1 MTVDE
6 HASLPPLTA
15 VPLVGV
21 AVNAALATVKILAGF
36 FGNSYALIADGIE
49 STSDIVTSLIVW
61 GGLRVAGTPA
71 DDRHPYGYG
80 KAEALAGIVAGLA
93 LLGAAMVIAI
103 QSIREIFTPHHLPHW
118 STLLVLVL
126 VVGTKAALARWVGG
140 IGDATDSTALKADAW
155 HHRADAITS
164 LAAFIGISIALVG
177 GPGYEPADDWAAL
190 VACLII
196 STSGVHVMLLAVR
209 ELLDAAPPKQFEEQV
224 RTLAVGLEGV
234 RAVEKCRI
242 RKSGTACFV
251 ELHVEVDGEAT
262 VQEGH
267 DIGGRVRSALR
278 NSPLRIADAF
288 IHIEPHTICISSLR

>member
-1 MTVDE
+1 MTVDDDPFLP
-6 HASLPPLTA
+6 SLSA

-49 STSDIVTSLIVW
+49 STSDIVTSLIIW
-61 GGLRVAGTPA
+61 GGLRVAGAPA

-80 KAEALAGIVAGLA
+80 KAEALAGIVAALA
-93 LLGAAMVIAI
+93 LLGAAVVIAI
-103 QSIREIFTPHHLPHW
+103 QSIREIYTPHHLPHW

-126 VVGTKAALARWVGG
+126 VVATKEALARWVGG
-140 IGDATDSTALKADAW
+140 IGDAADSTALKADAW

-164 LAAFIGISIALVG
+164 IAAFIGISIALIG

-196 STSGVHVMLLAVR
+196 ATSGVHVMLLAVR

-224 RTLAVGLEGV
+224 RALAVG
-234 RAVEKCRI
+234 KN
-242 RKSGTACFV
+242 
-251 ELHVEVDGEAT
+251 DGQST
-262 VQEGH
+262 VTPTPC
-267 DIGGRVRSALR
+267 GRSSA
-278 NSPLRIADAF
+278 
-288 IHIEPHTICISSLR
+288 